1 MKTLVDECCQT
12 CDGEVYA
19 GGAVIS
25 VQEEGGVCG
34 TTVTTECVSYGNN
47 DGNKQCKNI
56 FTFKVLQK
64 QQELKKS
71 IHIHN
76 VAQINMVILNNSIH
90 QKH

>member
-1 MKTLVDECCQT
+1 MVVTMKL
-12 CDGEVYA
+12 
-19 GGAVIS
+19 
-25 VQEEGGVCG
+25 
-34 TTVTTECVSYGNN
+34 NN
-47 DGNKQCKNI
+47 IKNI
-56 FTFKVLQK
+56 FTFKVLLK